1 MDLVYNDFVCARRY
15 VMKIDTLVLGD
26 YQVNCYLVSDRNGKA
41 VIIDPGYEP
50 EKILRVVKEKALD
63 VQCIFLTHGHFD
75 HIGGVKPLA
84 QALNCPVYLH
94 PKEVTLP
101 PYLTQGL
108 LHYTDEYGQGDEIT
122 VGELTFCVLETPGH
136 TSGSVCLLCEDH
148 LFTGDTLFAGSCGR
162 TDLGGSMLEMLASL
176 KGLAALEGNYRV
188 FPGHGPDTDLDY
200 ERKTNPYIHQRS
212 FR

>member
-1 MDLVYNDFVCARRY
+1 
-15 VMKIDTLVLGD
+15 MKIYTLVLGD
-26 YQVNCYLVSDRNGKA
+26 YQVNCYLVSDDSGKTA
-41 VIIDPGYEP
+41 IIDPGYEA
-50 EKILRVVKEKALD
+50 EKILRVVKEKELN

-84 QALNCPVYLH
+84 QALNCPVYLQ

-108 LHYTDEYGQGDEIT
+108 LHYTDDYEQGNEIS
-122 VGELTFCVLETPGH
+122 VGALTFRVIETPGH
-136 TSGSVCLLCEDH
+136 TSGSVCLQCQDC
-148 LFTGDTLFAGSCGR
+148 LFTGDTLFADSCGR

-176 KGLAALEGNYRV
+176 KTLAAMEGNYRV
-188 FPGHGPDTDLDY
+188 YPGHGPATDLDY
-200 ERKTNPYIHQRS
+200 ERKNNPYILQRS

>member
-1 MDLVYNDFVCARRY
+1 
-15 VMKIDTLVLGD
+15 MKIHTLILGD
-26 YQVNCYLVSDRNGKA
+26 YQVNCYLVSDDSGKT

-50 EKILRVVKEKALD
+50 EKILRTVKEKDLD

-84 QALNCPVYLH
+84 QELHCPVYLQ
-94 PKEVTLP
+94 PKDVTLP

-108 LHYTDEYGQGDEIT
+108 LYYTDEYGQGDKIS
-122 VGELTFCVLETPGH
+122 VGDLTFRVLETPGH
-136 TSGSVCLLCEDH
+136 TNGSVCLLCGDC

-162 TDLGGSMLEMLASL
+162 TDLGGSMLSMLASL
-176 KGLAALEGNYRV
+176 KELAALEGNYRV
-188 FPGHGPDTDLDY
+188 FPGHGPETDLDY
-200 ERKTNPYIHQRS
+200 ERKTNPYILQRS

>member
-1 MDLVYNDFVCARRY
+1 
-15 VMKIDTLVLGD
+15 MKIHTLILGD
-26 YQVNCYLVSDRNGKA
+26 YQVNCYLVSDDSGKT

-50 EKILRVVKEKALD
+50 EKILRTVKEKDLD

-84 QALNCPVYLH
+84 QELRCPVYLQ
-94 PKEVTLP
+94 PKDVTLP

-108 LHYTDEYGQGDEIT
+108 LYYTDEYGQGDKIS
-122 VGELTFCVLETPGH
+122 VGDLTFRVLETPGH
-136 TSGSVCLLCEDH
+136 TNGSVCLLCGDC

-162 TDLGGSMLEMLASL
+162 TDLGGSMLSMLASL
-176 KGLAALEGNYRV
+176 KELAALEGNYRV
-188 FPGHGPDTDLDY
+188 FPGHGPETDLDY
-200 ERKTNPYIHQRS
+200 ERKTNPYILQRS

>member
-1 MDLVYNDFVCARRY
+1 
-15 VMKIDTLVLGD
+15 MKIHTLVLGE
-26 YQVNCYLVSDRNGKA
+26 YQVNCYLVSDEAGRG
-41 VIIDPGYEP
+41 VIIDPGYEA
-50 EKILRVVKEKALD
+50 EKILRTVKERELDIKA
-63 VQCIFLTHGHFD
+63 VFLTHGHFD
-75 HIGGVKPLA
+75 HIGGVKTLA

-108 LHYTDEYGQGDEIT
+108 LYYTEEYGQGDEIA
-122 VGELTFCVLETPGH
+122 VGDLTFRVIETPGH
-136 TSGSVCLLCEDH
+136 TNGSVCLLCGDC

-162 TDLGGSMLEMLASL
+162 TDLGGSMPDMLASL

-188 FPGHGPDTDLDY
+188 FPGHGPETDLDY

>member
-1 MDLVYNDFVCARRY
+1 MR
-15 VMKIDTLVLGD
+15 ISTLVLGD
-26 YQVNCYLVSDRNGKA
+26 YQVNCYLVSDDSGKT

-50 EKILRVVKEKALD
+50 EKILRIVKEKELD
-63 VQCIFLTHGHFD
+63 IQCIFLTHGHFD
-75 HIGGVKPLA
+75 HIGAVKSLA

-108 LHYTDEYGQGDEIT
+108 LYYTEEYGQGDEIS
-122 VGELTFCVLETPGH
+122 VGDLTFRVLETPGH
-136 TSGSVCLLCEDH
+136 TSGSVCLLCEDC

-176 KGLAALEGNYRV
+176 KSLAALEGNYRV
-188 FPGHGPDTDLDY
+188 LPGHGPDTDLDY
-200 ERKTNPYIHQRS
+200 ERKTNPYILQRS

>member
-1 MDLVYNDFVCARRY
+1 
-15 VMKIDTLVLGD
+15 MKLYTMVLGD
-26 YQVNCYLVSDRNGKA
+26 YQVNCYLVSDDGGKA

-50 EKILRVVKEKALD
+50 ERILRAVKERNLD
-63 VQCIFLTHGHFD
+63 IQAIFLTHGHFD
-75 HIGGVKPLA
+75 HIGAVKPLA
-84 QALNCPVYLH
+84 QTLNCSVYIH

-108 LHYTDEYGQGDEIT
+108 LYYTEEYGQGDVIS
-122 VGELTFCVLETPGH
+122 VGDLSFRVLETPGH
-136 TSGSVCLLCEDH
+136 TNGSVCLLCGDS

-162 TDLGGSMLEMLASL
+162 TDLGGSMLDMLASL
-176 KGLAALEGNYRV
+176 KSLAAMEGNYKV
-188 FPGHGPDTDLDY
+188 FPGHGPETDLDY